1 MFCSDGCREKHQNS
15 IHRFEC
21 GSRILPES
29 ESLALSMILS
39 TLSVAGTVANLKD
52 LLEKSTVKTIF
63 DVDLSKPEEPSSLDR
78 NVCLAINALTTV
90 RETELTRS
98 RPLDWILDHPDLSSS
113 MKTDDDRAFM
123 KQFINTQLRI
133 LDTNLYDMKE
143 HTKINS
149 TARKSLGKSIG
160 SGLCLFASLFSHS
173 CDPSVKR
180 ITVDN
185 KIAFVVVRPVNA
197 GDQLYISYGYSSYAM
212 NRDERRSLLYSY
224 GFTCDCVACQKN
236 YAQLS
241 RQPRKFPEYVEP
253 EHNAMRRS
261 EAVSE
266 FQRTRKLLSQVFN
279 YHPCY
284 ETTDMM
290 IYCDHLLHQISKIA
304 LEDV

>member
-15 IHRFEC
+15 IHQFEC
-21 GSRILPES
+21 ASRILPES

-39 TLSVAGTVANLKD
+39 ALSVAGSVAGLKV
-52 LLEKSTVKTIF
+52 LLENSAVKTIF
-63 DVDLSKPEEPSSLDR
+63 DVDLSKPEEPSLDR
-78 NVCLAINALTTV
+78 NVCLVINALTTV

-98 RPLDWILDHPDLSSS
+98 RPLDWILEHPPFKSL
-113 MKTDDDRAFM
+113 MKTDDERAFM

-149 TARKSLGKSIG
+149 AARKSFGKSIG

-212 NRDERRSLLYSY
+212 IRDERRSLLYSY

-236 YAQLS
+236 YALLS

-253 EHNAMRRS
+253 EHNTLRRC

-266 FQRTRKLLSQVFN
+266 FQRTCKLLSQLFN

-290 IYCDHLLHQISKIA
+290 IYCDHLLHQISKVA